1 LDRSVFFTLFLWLN
15 YFLDSFSLNLRWSIG
30 IILLLLVG

>member
-15 YFLDSFSLNLRWSIG
+15 YFLDSFSLNLR
-30 IILLLLVG
+30 